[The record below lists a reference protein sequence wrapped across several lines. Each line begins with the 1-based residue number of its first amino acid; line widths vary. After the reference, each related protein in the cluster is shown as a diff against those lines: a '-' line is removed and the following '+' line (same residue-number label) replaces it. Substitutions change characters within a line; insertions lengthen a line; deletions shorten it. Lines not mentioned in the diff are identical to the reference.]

1 MASLRPRRFRSDQ
14 ILAMLE
20 DIPSDDDSS
29 EESVGEDH
37 DEEDDSISNLAGMSP
52 SCHTT
57 TVI

>member
-14 ILAMLE
+14 ILA
-20 DIPSDDDSS
+20 IPSDDDSS

-37 DEEDDSISNLAGMSP
+37 DEEDDSISNLAGMSR